1 MMPEQLIQNNSE
13 KQAIFYTESKREPKK
28 VSKKKMNIIKQ
39 INSLEMLPWKGER
52 DGLERMVNSGLETN
66 KKM

>member
-13 KQAIFYTESKREPKK
+13 KQPIFYTESKREPKK